1 MLEFIYNNRETILVR
16 GLYFFM
22 SEKSLN
28 DELDKKLRDYIS
40 INYPVVE
47 DFDYHFDEE
56 GNRITLTGKI
66 NMPNSEVIL
75 HAIDDVEEILNVH
88 YVGVRSV
95 NGSHAFTYEFNE

>member
-22 SEKSLN
+22 SEKRLN

-88 YVGVRSV
+88 YVGVRFCKWFSC
-95 NGSHAFTYEFNE
+95 FYL